1 MNINKKRILA
11 AVTSIVM
18 MMSFSACGGKKE
30 TVVEDTLGDE
40 LRMSDYRGGVLR
52 TAILQ
57 AKITDV
63 IDEMKTNNVILRQDS
78 PYDFWTTKGYQEFVS
93 TILDTPLLDY
103 TEWFTEEE
111 GAWNDVVPLIQAAVG
126 EDRRIIR
133 NEEDDYMITGLPV
146 SYDIITNGVPRR
158 YSGEADVRILYNS
171 DKDWCK
177 TYALMYVDEN
187 IPRVTAELYEYQRIT
202 DDIFAIQT
210 SKERIIVVL
219 TPVEQGTD
227 LRDRTVKEFYYS
239 RLVIEGE
246 RTTYH
251 PFVPYQ
257 DSYLDEEGRI
267 QVIDE
272 KRQTNNLYARN
283 FFVNEQG
290 DLNIRYGVNDSMF
303 LKSTD
308 QINPYWVFEDKALQQ
323 GIVYKDGILIVTSY
337 NKLSGEYERFIY
349 TKADANTDNLQ
360 KLEDLVVIKDLV
372 GVQPVEV
379 KSTVVAPVLEQSVEE
394 ERQRQEQARLEAE
407 AAAAAEAAAQETAND
422 TQPAAE
428 DTQPETEAPE
438 TEASADDAAQE
449 EAESEE

>member
-1 MNINKKRILA
+1 MNINKKQILA
-11 AVTSIVM
+11 AATAIM
-18 MMSFSACGGKKE
+18 MLMSFSACGNKKE
-30 TVVEDTLGDE
+30 EVVVDTLGDE

-52 TAILQ
+52 TAVLQ
-57 AKITDV
+57 AKLTGV
-63 IDEMKTNNVILRQDS
+63 IDEMKTNNVILRQDA
-78 PYDFWTTKGYQEFVS
+78 PYDFWTTDGYQEFVS

-111 GAWNDVVPLIQAAVG
+111 GTWEEVVPLIQAAVG

-133 NEEDDYMITGLPV
+133 NEEDDYLITEMPV
-146 SYDIITNGVPRR
+146 SYDIITNGVPRTFR
-158 YSGEADVRILYNS
+158 GDADIRVLYNS

-227 LRDRTVKEFYYS
+227 LRERTVKEFYYS

-246 RTTYH
+246 RTTYK

-257 DSYLDEEGRI
+257 DTYLDEEGKTK
-267 QVIDE
+267 VIDE
-272 KRQTNNLYARN
+272 NRQINNLYTQN
-283 FFVNEQG
+283 FYVNEQG
-290 DLNIRYGVNDSMF
+290 DLNIRYGINDSMF
-303 LKSTD
+303 LKTTD

-323 GIVYKDGILIVTSY
+323 GIVYKDGILIVTTY

-349 TKADANTDNLQ
+349 TKADANTDNLK

-372 GVQPVEV
+372 GVQPVEI
-379 KSTVVAPVLEQSVEE
+379 KSAVVAPVLEQSVEE
-394 ERQRQEQARLEAE
+394 ERQKQEQARAEAE
-407 AAAAAEAAAQETAND
+407 AANTAESTDNASLPATETDTTEAAMQGT
-422 TQPAAE
+422 T
-428 DTQPETEAPE
+428 
-438 TEASADDAAQE
+438 
-449 EAESEE
+449 ESEE